1 MGADQL
7 VTGCGDVVAAAA
19 ATLTPAALG
28 MCCMFGGMAEEL
40 VIATMS
46 LPPGGA
52 EPLSAMPQPPLA

>member
-7 VTGCGDVVAAAA
+7 VTGCGEVVAA

-28 MCCMFGGMAEEL
+28 MCGMFGGMAEEL

-46 LPPGGA
+46 LPPAGA